1 MSSHRKL
8 LRHLAVAAA
17 IGILSPV
24 VAATD
29 SAPSDSGPE
38 INYCA
43 APMEQFLPGDFYACR
58 ALVAMKTQHPEKA
71 MKMLD
76 QAASWANKNAQRLLG
91 QVYFYGDSTGIKPN
105 RPLGLAWLALAAER
119 KDPAIVSDYEK
130 ARAQSTTDD
139 ANKAYKL
146 YLPLKAKYGDAVAG
160 KRATEQY
167 EKRMR
172 MLEVASAGSNHEI
185 IYDMG
190 QSGMQMK
197 PLLAGLKQRATE
209 DFEGLEGHVTVGSL
223 TEATSPTQPLRE
235 PPK

>member
-1 MSSHRKL
+1 M
-8 LRHLAVAAA
+8 A
-17 IGILSPV
+17 V
-24 VAATD
+24 VAAISILSSSVSATED
-29 SAPSDSGPE
+29 SPPSDSGPE

-58 ALVAMKTQHPEKA
+58 ALVAMKTQHPEQA
-71 MKMLD
+71 MKMLEL
-76 QAASWANKNAQRLLG
+76 AAGWANKNAQRLLG
-91 QVYFYGDSTGIKPN
+91 QVYFYGDSTGIKAN
-105 RPLGLAWLALAAER
+105 KPLGLAWLALAAER
-119 KDPAIVSDYEK
+119 KDPAIVGDYEK

-146 YLPLKAKYGDAVAG
+146 YLSMKSKYGDAVAG
-160 KRATEQY
+160 RRATEQY
-167 EKRMR
+167 EKRMH

-185 IYDMG
+185 IYNMG

-209 DFEGLEGHVTVGSL
+209 DFEGLEGHVTVGPL
-223 TEATSPTQPLRE
+223 TQAPSPQQPRQD